1 MRPEAG
7 ALRILSTTRA
17 KAKMFEFR
25 VPLEDHIE
33 LPRNP
38 DILFSLAVGILGD
51 AAAAIAD
58 SMVVRSAVSEG
69 QGPGQRPEDIWD
81 SGDPSLRDSS
91 PEAVRFAA
99 TYFDAYLGSRLN
111 ETITNEF
118 SLLCAAAYY
127 LADSPGSARVV
138 TRNTPRPNPTFRGG
152 LPHLVHAILTDDF
165 VELDRQYQYGDIA
178 EPLRGA
184 LHEFFSAEGDG
195 TALVGICQS

>member
-1 MRPEAG
+1 MLFTKGPAMRPEAG
-7 ALRILSTTRA
+7 ALRVLSTTRA

-51 AAAAIAD
+51 AAAAAIAD
-58 SMVVRSAVSEG
+58 RMTTGSAMSEV
-69 QGPGQRPEDIWD
+69 QSSEQLEDMWD

-118 SLLCAAAYY
+118 SLLCAGAYY

-138 TRNTPRPNPTFRGG
+138 TRNTSRPDPAFEGG
-152 LPHLVHAILTDDF
+152 LPHLVHAILMDDF
-165 VELDRQYQYGDIA
+165 VPLDRQYQYGDIA
-178 EPLRGA
+178 EPR
-184 LHEFFSAEGDG
+184 FFFG
-195 TALVGICQS
+195 